1 MASADE
7 MEREIAR
14 RRMAEQQIV
23 DKEAAFQSAIDSGQ
37 TTKRFGGNVFT
48 NVLESLAKKLLSP
61 VIEDMERYAEEQ
73 NNNRAQLEYQNSRL
87 APSRYYESLPG
98 MKEKALLE
106 IMMGYGQGNPP
117 TDEKIKEFRED
128 RRMESPGVFYTEGAR
143 QQYGGQ
149 ITGQFEKPLFIV
161 GDFTQDE
168 IDKTNPTQRQSIDD
182 LGNFLTAPKSGQDYS
197 NYLSPAIANLKDDEG
212 ILIRS
217 DGYNAFGKEQ
227 PPYMIV
233 TKRDGVVYQRE
244 IYPDEYKSFYESYIT
259 GYPAGNEQIKID
271 EISSRSM
278 YPRVRFDEI
287 LDTLPESERAKL
299 RQLSY
304 MDLAFSPA
312 VGYVVNSPRV
322 QDGSAINIAD
332 DFANSHMPSYFDFD
346 EDEPRYSLGELQ
358 EVNPKNEYTFIHE
371 LAHAFAEKPRVKSLS
386 NTREFIQVQDND
398 AKESAKFIGK
408 VDFPDYGLF
417 PTLLGEK
424 GITVYGRDSNEDG
437 PSEDFAE
444 RFTLYTLDK
453 LGVPIAYV
461 DGTRDA
467 IRFAEIYPW
476 SAAFFDKYLV
486 GPNARRN

>member
-48 NVLESLAKKLLSP
+48 NVLESIAKKLLSP

-87 APSRYYESLPG
+87 APSRYYKSLPDL
-98 MKEKALLE
+98 KQKALLE

-168 IDKTNPTQRQSIDD
+168 IDKTNPTQRQGIDD
-182 LGNFLTAPKSGQDYS
+182 LGNFLNVIKSGQDYS
-197 NYLSPAIANLKDDEG
+197 NYLSPVIANLKDDEG

-217 DGYNAFGKEQ
+217 NDYNSVNTEQ
-227 PPYMIV
+227 PPYMVV
-233 TKRDGVVYQRE
+233 TKRDGIVYQRE

-278 YPRVRFDEI
+278 YPRVRFDKI

-304 MDLAFSPA
+304 MDLAFGP

-322 QDGSAINIAD
+322 QDGSAININD
-332 DFANSHMPSYFDFD
+332 SPANENMPSYFDFD

-371 LAHAFAEKPRVKSLS
+371 LAHAFAEKPRSKSLS

-424 GITVYGRDSNEDG
+424 GITVYGRDDE
-437 PSEDFAE
+437 PSEDLAE

-453 LGVPIAYV
+453 MGVPIAYV
-461 DGTRDA
+461 NGTKDV

>member
-48 NVLESLAKKLLSP
+48 NVLESIAKKLLSP

-87 APSRYYESLPG
+87 APSRYYKSLPDL
-98 MKEKALLE
+98 KQKALLE

-168 IDKTNPTQRQSIDD
+168 IDKTNPTQRQGIDD
-182 LGNFLTAPKSGQDYS
+182 LGNFLNVIKSGQDYS
-197 NYLSPAIANLKDDEG
+197 NYLSPVIANLKDDEG

-217 DGYNAFGKEQ
+217 NDYNSVNTEQ
-227 PPYMIV
+227 PPYMVV
-233 TKRDGVVYQRE
+233 TKRDGIVYQRE

-278 YPRVRFDEI
+278 YPRVRFDKI

-304 MDLAFSPA
+304 MDLAFGP

-322 QDGSAINIAD
+322 QDGSAININD
-332 DFANSHMPSYFDFD
+332 SPANENMPSYFDFD

-371 LAHAFAEKPRVKSLS
+371 LAHAFAEKPRSKSLS

-424 GITVYGRDSNEDG
+424 GITVYGRDEG
-437 PSEDFAE
+437 PSEDLAE

-453 LGVPIAYV
+453 MGVPIAYV
-461 DGTRDA
+461 NGTKDV

>member
-1 MASADE
+1 MATADE

-48 NVLESLAKKLLSP
+48 NVLESIAKKLLSP
-61 VIEDMERYAEEQ
+61 VIEDMERYTEEQ
-73 NNNRAQLEYQNSRL
+73 NNIRAQAEYQNSRL

-98 MKEKALLE
+98 MKEKALIE

-117 TDEKIKEFRED
+117 TDEKIKQLRED

-168 IDKTNPTQRQSIDD
+168 IDKTNPTQGIGN
-182 LGNFLTAPKSGQDYS
+182 LENFLNATTSGQDYS

-217 DGYNAFGKEQ
+217 NDYNSINTEQ

-233 TKRDGVVYQRE
+233 TKRDGIVYQRE

-278 YPRVRFDEI
+278 YPRVRFDKI

-304 MDLAFSPA
+304 MDLGFSDYA
-312 VGYVVNSPRV
+312 GYVVNDSVV

-332 DFANSHMPSYFDFD
+332 SPDNRNMPSYFDYD
-346 EDEPRYSLGELQ
+346 EDEKPRYSLGKLQ
-358 EVNPKNEYTFIHE
+358 EVNPKNEYVFIHE
-371 LAHAFAEKPRVKSLS
+371 LAHAFAEKPRVKSLAD
-386 NTREFIQVQDND
+386 TREFIQVQDND

-408 VDFPDYGLF
+408 VYFPDYGF
-417 PTLLGEK
+417 WPTLLGEK
-424 GITVYGRDSNEDG
+424 GITEYGRDEGPTEDL
-437 PSEDFAE
+437 AE

-453 LGVPIAYV
+453 MGVPIAYV
-461 DGTRDA
+461 DGTRDV
-467 IRFAEIYPW
+467 IPFADIYPW